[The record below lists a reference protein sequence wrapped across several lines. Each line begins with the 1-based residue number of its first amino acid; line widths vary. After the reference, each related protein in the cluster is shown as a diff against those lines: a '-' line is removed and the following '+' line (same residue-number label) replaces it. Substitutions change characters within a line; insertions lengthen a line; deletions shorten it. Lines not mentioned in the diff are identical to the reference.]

1 MLKAVVFDFGNVV
14 GFFDH
19 YKTLA
24 KLSPYTSWPAKR
36 IYEEIY
42 SGTLED
48 DIESGRM
55 TVEEFAEWAAHFKLE
70 HEALEEQ
77 RRDARRKAGR

>member
-1 MLKAVVFDFGNVV
+1 MTVNE
-14 GFFDH
+14 
-19 YKTLA
+19 LA
-24 KLSPYTSWPAKR
+24 ARL
-36 IYEEIY
+36 
-42 SGTLED
+42 
-48 DIESGRM
+48 